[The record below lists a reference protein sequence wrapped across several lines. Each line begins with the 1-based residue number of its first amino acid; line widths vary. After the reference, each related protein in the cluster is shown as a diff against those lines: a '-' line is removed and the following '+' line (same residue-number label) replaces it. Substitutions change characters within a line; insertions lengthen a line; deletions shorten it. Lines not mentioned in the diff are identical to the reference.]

1 MSTTEPSAALHLRIT
16 GRVQGVYYRASMA
29 GQARALGVR
38 GWVRN
43 RADGS
48 VEAEV
53 HGPAAAL
60 DALLA
65 WCRRGPPAARV
76 DAVQSTPLPAGTAPP
91 PAGFETRA
99 DAP

>member
-1 MSTTEPSAALHLRIT
+1 MHLSIG

-29 GQARALGVR
+29 EQARHLGVR

-43 RADGS
+43 RHDGS
-48 VEAEV
+48 VEALVQAAPEV
-53 HGPAAAL
+53 L

-76 DAVQSTPLPAGTAPP
+76 DGVQATPASDTGVLPP
-91 PAGFETRA
+91 GFETRPTA
-99 DAP
+99 

>member
-1 MSTTEPSAALHLRIT
+1 MNTLHLFIA
-16 GRVQGVYYRASMA
+16 GRVQGVSYRASMA

-43 RADGS
+43 LSDGR
-48 VEAEV
+48 VEALVQAE
-53 HGPAAAL
+53 PAVL

-76 DAVQSTPLPAGTAPP
+76 DDVQVRPADDAGALPP
-91 PAGFETRA
+91 GFETRPTA
-99 DAP
+99 